1 MSPDLNAIS
10 IRQMGA
16 SDHAIWTA
24 MRTAL
29 WPEATEGDHAR
40 DIDRILASDDYWG
53 FVAETKLPEPVAFA
67 EIAIRK
73 YANGCESQPVPFLE
87 GIWVDARHRRGGIG
101 SALVAHVER
110 FVAAR
115 GFREIGS
122 DALIENVVSH
132 AAHAAWG
139 FVETE
144 RVVCYR
150 KMPIA
155 AEQ

>member
-1 MSPDLNAIS
+1 MSIAVA
-10 IRQMGA
+10 IRQVERTDRGA
-16 SDHAIWTA
+16 WARLRH
-24 MRTAL
+24 AL
-29 WPEATEGDHAR
+29 WPEENLAAHASA
-40 DIDRILASDDYWG
+40 IDRVLASEDEWAFLAIGDNG
-53 FVAETKLPEPVAFA
+53 KAVAFA

-155 AEQ
+155 VEQ